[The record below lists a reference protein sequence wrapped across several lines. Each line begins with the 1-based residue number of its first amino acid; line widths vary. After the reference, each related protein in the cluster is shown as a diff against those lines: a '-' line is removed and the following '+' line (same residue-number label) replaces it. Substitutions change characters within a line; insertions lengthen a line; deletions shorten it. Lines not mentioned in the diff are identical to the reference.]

1 MIIVYAASG
10 RTRCMDAQ
18 LGHSAVKLHSV
29 RWWVE
34 TVGWEVGWSNL
45 VEMVYAVW
53 FNLILED
60 SGVGWFGVL

>member
-1 MIIVYAASG
+1 
-10 RTRCMDAQ
+10 MDAQ

-34 TVGWEVGWSNL
+34 TVGWEVGLSNL
-45 VEMVYAVW
+45 VEMVYEVW